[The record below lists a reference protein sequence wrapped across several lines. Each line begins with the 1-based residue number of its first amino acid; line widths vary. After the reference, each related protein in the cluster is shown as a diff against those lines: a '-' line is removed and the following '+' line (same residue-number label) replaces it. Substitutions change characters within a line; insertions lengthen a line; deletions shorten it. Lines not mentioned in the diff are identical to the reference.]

1 MNPSITPV
9 GCGANPAVST
19 AHANRHGI
27 QKPPKT
33 KRACNA
39 GPFSW
44 EGKKVNQVSAV
55 KRCLFVLKKLFFQ
68 QMVGMGSALDGHHIG
83 SFSA

>member
-1 MNPSITPV
+1 MP
-9 GCGANPAVST
+9 
-19 AHANRHGI
+19 HGI

-68 QMVGMGSALDGHHIG
+68 
-83 SFSA
+83 